1 MYVEKLPPHSVEAEE
16 AVVGSLL
23 IDGETFLRV
32 QPLLKP
38 GDFYR
43 EKNRWCYEACQNLY
57 ERDEAINELT
67 VAHEINRLGRLDGIG
82 GPSYLSYLVSIV
94 PTSVHAEHYARIVSR
109 SSTLRRLINAA
120 GEIADIGYEGPA
132 DVEDALTQ
140 AEGVL
145 FRIRSGRERRDF
157 VSLRDVLDTYLEQT
171 TTAAL
176 APLGQHE
183 GPVPTGFR
191 DLDRLLGG
199 LQRSDMVVLAAR
211 PSLGKSA
218 LALNIGRYAAG
229 QGSRV
234 AVFSLEMGRE
244 QLAMRLLAS
253 EAGVDSHRLR
263 LHLYNEMEEHRIH
276 ESVGALSDLPVWI
289 DDTPLVTIVEIRSK
303 VRRLHAEVGG
313 LDLVLV
319 DYMQLAAGGSGRPEN
334 RVAEMGEISRSLKGV
349 ARDLKVPLIAVSQLS
364 RDIERRERDGRRPR
378 LSDLRESG
386 SIEQDADVVAF
397 IYREDK
403 AYSEEEWARRFPER
417 PYPHNV
423 AEIIVEKHRHGP
435 VGRVEL
441 YFNERLARFENLAR
455 LEPYE

>member
-67 VAHEINRLGRLDGIG
+67 VAHEINRLGRLDDIG

-171 TTAAL
+171 STAAL

>member
-67 VAHEINRLGRLDGIG
+67 VAHEINRLGRLDDIG

-218 LALNIGRYAAG
+218 LALNIR
-229 QGSRV
+229 
-234 AVFSLEMGRE
+234 
-244 QLAMRLLAS
+244 
-253 EAGVDSHRLR
+253 
-263 LHLYNEMEEHRIH
+263 
-276 ESVGALSDLPVWI
+276 P
-289 DDTPLVTIVEIRSK
+289 
-303 VRRLHAEVGG
+303 VRR
-313 LDLVLV
+313 
-319 DYMQLAAGGSGRPEN
+319 GSG
-334 RVAEMGEISRSLKGV
+334 VQGGGV
-349 ARDLKVPLIAVSQLS
+349 QPGDGAGATGHAPSGLGGRGRQPPAAPAPLQ
-364 RDIERRERDGRRPR
+364 RNG
-378 LSDLRESG
+378 G
-386 SIEQDADVVAF
+386 T
-397 IYREDK
+397 
-403 AYSEEEWARRFPER
+403 
-417 PYPHNV
+417 PH
-423 AEIIVEKHRHGP
+423 P
-435 VGRVEL
+435 
-441 YFNERLARFENLAR
+441 
-455 LEPYE
+455 

>member
-57 ERDEAINELT
+57 GRDEAINELT
-67 VAHEINRLGRLDGIG
+67 VAHEINRLGRLDDIG